1 MGFSWSQ
8 EYWGGFPFPTPG
20 HLPDPGIELA
30 CLTSARATGF
40 FTTSTT
46 WEAHWIRVGLNSM
59 TSVLIRKGK
68 FGQRDTQ

>member
-8 EYWGGFPFPTPG
+8 EYWVGFPFPTPG
-20 HLPDPGIELA
+20 HLPDPGIELV
-30 CLTSARATGF
+30 CLTSPALASGL

-59 TSVLIRKGK
+59 TDVLIRKGK
-68 FGQRDTQ
+68 FGQRDT